1 MGVRK
6 NQKTLSQA
14 EWNDFLQAMESI
26 QERKA
31 KTPRYRS
38 FVRVHVRAMDSNDTE
53 GMSWG
58 VHTMMSRMPGRN
70 FLAWHR
76 QLLLKFE
83 KRLQVVKA
91 TITIPYWDPINDPAI
106 PAPLNDPQLLSDW
119 DITRKWN
126 PAYLPVAEDLTA
138 VMKRASFS
146 PFQATLE
153 RTLHA
158 AVHIAVGGDAP
169 PLGTMAT
176 SSSPAD
182 PLFWLHHANIDRI
195 WADWQLKHPG
205 KNPPNLDETLEPK
218 PLLGVKVSKEIDIGV
233 LGYSYQ

>member
-6 NQKTLSQA
+6 NQKNLTQA
-14 EWNDFLQAMESI
+14 EWGNFINAMESI

-38 FVRVHVRAMDSNDTE
+38 FVRVHVRAMDPNDTE

-58 VHTMMSRMPGRN
+58 VHTMGRMMPGKN

-76 QLLLKFE
+76 QMLRKFE
-83 KRLQVVKA
+83 ERLQVENPN
-91 TITIPYWDPINDPAI
+91 ITIPYWNAIDDPKI
-106 PAPLNDPQLLSDW
+106 PAPLDTPQLLSDW
-119 DITRKWN
+119 EITRNWD
-126 PAYLPVAEDLTA
+126 PEYLPTAEDLTA
-138 VMKRASFS
+138 VMRRVAFRS
-146 PFQATLE
+146 FQASLE
-153 RTLHA
+153 RTIHA
-158 AVHIAVGGDAP
+158 AVHIAVGGDQP
-169 PLGTMAT
+169 PVGTMAT

-195 WADWQLKHPG
+195 WANWQAKHAG
-205 KNPPNLDETLEPK
+205 KDPSNMGEILQPK
-218 PLLGVKVSKEIDIGV
+218 PLFGVKVSSLIDIGV